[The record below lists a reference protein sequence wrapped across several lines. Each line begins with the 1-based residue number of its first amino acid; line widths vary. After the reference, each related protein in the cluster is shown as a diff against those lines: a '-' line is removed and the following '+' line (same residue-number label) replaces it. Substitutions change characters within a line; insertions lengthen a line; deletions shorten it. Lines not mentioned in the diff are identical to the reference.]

1 MQLLQEKKAIGNHKR
16 RTKEMVRSIIYMER
30 EDHYYKMVV
39 FIKKGFLN
47 SLQF

>member
-1 MQLLQEKKAIGNHKR
+1 MQLLQEKKAIGNHK